1 MKKVLIAFLL
11 LTGCVL
17 SLSTYADA
25 AKSSRMVRTRE
36 DTPILRQIERVGR
49 EKGAS
54 PRLVK
59 IVKAIS
65 CVESSCGRNPVP
77 NREKSKTWERKARKV
92 AKSKRELDELM
103 HSYGSLQLSGIYT
116 LLEFGKSPREIMDD
130 DIGIPVAFEKAAK
143 IFKRCQGS
151 AKCTYA
157 RWNGSGEAARK
168 YAARAA
174 KIEENL

>member
-1 MKKVLIAFLL
+1 MKVILFASLL

-25 AKSSRMVRTRE
+25 AKSSRMVRRE

-49 EKGAS
+49 EKGA
-54 PRLVK
+54 PARLVK

-143 IFKRCQGS
+143 IFKRCNGS
-151 AKCTYA
+151 AKCTYY
-157 RWNGSGEAARK
+157 RWNGAGEAARK
-168 YAARAA
+168 YARHAL
-174 KIEENL
+174 KVEENI